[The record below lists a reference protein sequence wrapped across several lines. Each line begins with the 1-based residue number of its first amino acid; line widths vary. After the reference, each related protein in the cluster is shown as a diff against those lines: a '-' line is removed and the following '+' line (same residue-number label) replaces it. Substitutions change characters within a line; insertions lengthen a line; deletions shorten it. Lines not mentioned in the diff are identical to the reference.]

1 MKGNGVPLV
10 VTCNTNF
17 KDLSLLIRKN
27 LQFLYADPETKS
39 VFMPAPF
46 VSFESVKNLKGFLVR
61 SLVYPLER
69 KVGSAKRNGKRFQVC
84 LSISESCNF
93 ESFQTKQKSKTN
105 HHLNGNNN
113 FNLFIVL

>member
-1 MKGNGVPLV
+1 MKGNGVPLG

-27 LQFLYADPETKS
+27 LQFLYADPEAKS

-46 VSFESVKNLKGFLVR
+46 VSFQSVKNLKGFLVR

-69 KVGSAKRNGKRFQVC
+69 GK
-84 LSISESCNF
+84 
-93 ESFQTKQKSKTN
+93 
-105 HHLNGNNN
+105 
-113 FNLFIVL
+113 